1 MTLSLHC
8 ECGQVEGTVEPG
20 HAYTRAT
27 CYCKDCQAYARWLDK
42 PGLTDAH
49 GGTDIVAMNPQAVR
63 ITAGARRVACMSLS
77 DKGLLRWYA
86 SCCHTPLGN
95 TPRDGNT
102 AYVGMVAVA
111 LSPSGAVDEAF
122 GPAERTRIN
131 VKSAQG
137 EVKPTPLAFVVDGL
151 RIFGG
156 MIGAKLRRQPPS
168 LFFDA
173 NAEPVRNAE
182 VLDDLARAP
191 LYRLGGKQGRDN

>member
-1 MTLSLHC
+1 MALSLRC
-8 ECGQVEGTVEPG
+8 ECGQVEGTVEAG
-20 HAYTRAT
+20 HAYTRAS
-27 CYCKDCQAYARWLDK
+27 CYCRDCQAYARWLDK

-63 ITAGARRVACMSLS
+63 ITSGAERVSCMSLT

-86 SCCHTPLGN
+86 SCCRTPLGN

-102 AYVGMVAVA
+102 AYVGLVAVA
-111 LSPSGAVDEAF
+111 LSPSKAVDDAF
-122 GPAERTRIN
+122 GPAGRTRIN

-156 MIGAKLRRQPPS
+156 IIGSKLRRQPPS

-173 NAEPVRNAE
+173 NGQSIRTPE
-182 VLDDLARAP
+182 VLAESERAS
-191 LYRLGGKQGRDN
+191 LYDRD